1 MLEGRRKDSAL
12 EASSPTLLAHTSP
25 SPTMLTRG
33 GGGGGHALGGIRSI
47 TSLSPASNTSP
58 PRRSTSPRLFSPP
71 SLHARSVS
79 PGEAWEREVGGG
91 GHGLEGG
98 QGGEIETFGRLE
110 RERLQGM
117 MERERDARLARTSI
131 SRLERE
137 SKMVQESQKEQLRLR
152 VSEREWETR
161 GEEQDQREAE
171 RGISSIEYWAK
182 ERERKASASEQSSRD
197 KVILYITKNW

>member
-1 MLEGRRKDSAL
+1 
-12 EASSPTLLAHTSP
+12 
-25 SPTMLTRG
+25 
-33 GGGGGHALGGIRSI
+33 
-47 TSLSPASNTSP
+47 
-58 PRRSTSPRLFSPP
+58 
-71 SLHARSVS
+71 
-79 PGEAWEREVGGG
+79 VGGG